1 MENDLIVLKQ
11 VPIIAEKLKMVSE
24 EIDKQTQNAIALECN
39 EETKT
44 IVKKTRAELNKE
56 FQQLEEKRKELKTQI
71 IKPYDDFMEQVYEPL
86 ISSKFKNADTILKD
100 KISSVENEL
109 LQEKKNE
116 IENYFKDY
124 AQSNEVDFLDISMTK
139 INILLS
145 KSNASLKNECKE
157 FIDKIVNDLKVIEL
171 QENKTEILVEYK
183 NNLNL
188 ALSIQIVENRHKQL
202 EIEKQKEIE
211 RQKALEIE
219 TQNIQQVEEIVAPME
234 IEEPK
239 EQEQEYEMTFK
250 VKGTLQELKLLK
262 EFLIA
267 NNIKFEKGE

>member
-262 EFLIA
+262 DFLVA